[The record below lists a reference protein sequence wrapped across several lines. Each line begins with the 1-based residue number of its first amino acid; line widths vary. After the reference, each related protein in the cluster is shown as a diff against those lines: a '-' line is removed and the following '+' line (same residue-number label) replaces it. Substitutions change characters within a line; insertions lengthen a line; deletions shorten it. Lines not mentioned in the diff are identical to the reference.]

1 MIVATSGGIGDV
13 VVGGGDILMP
23 HKRRLNK
30 KRGRKGKWSPF
41 TEEGKKN
48 IRELQKM
55 VLSGLTDEE
64 IGEKFGV
71 TARYIAILRN
81 RLKKKYGIDLD
92 KRRKTLLHP
101 PESRPRLGKGER
113 TNLEDDL
120 GTRTKKLFGGKS
132 IDVPGILQ
140 LSDEELF
147 FLREHPEEFAKKCI
161 VWNGS
166 RLELDDYQISWIK
179 DKSKFKIANKSRRV
193 GLSFATAFMAFH
205 RAIFYPGSVELFV
218 SIKEDRAKE
227 LMDYV
232 YAFAGSNPDLFDGI
246 FIERQRLYC
255 HLTNGSRIYSLS
267 NSPSGVRGIPQF
279 KDVDVY
285 IDEFAHFKTGQD
297 ERLYQAL
304 IASVSLGGTMSIW
317 STPFGKR
324 GLFYKLW
331 VESDPNHDKY
341 NGYSRHEIP
350 WWKCPRIDKKTIEA
364 IKQATDPITF
374 RQEFCCLPPGSLIRC
389 EGGFKEINKIRP
401 GDKVLTHKGR
411 FKPVTHFF
419 ERTYNGDLV
428 EIKTNYVAKFTTFTT
443 PEHPYLCM
451 KKGKE
456 ELEWVNAE
464 NIEKGDF
471 LVYPI
476 LQEEEDVGYIF
487 LKDFVDIPK
496 SFRSK
501 WKVHKMEKIPINEDF
516 LRLCGYYISEGSLHR
531 RGVQFTFN
539 FDEDELVDDLFRI
552 VKSIFN
558 IKPKI
563 YPRKEN
569 NTKTVIVGSVILRD
583 LFKKLFGGGA
593 DKKKLPEWMLKL
605 PENKLKAFLNAYW
618 DRDGNRRHDFDSCIT
633 VSKELVFQIRDILL
647 RLGKIPS
654 ITYTKGGFSKICGRR
669 VKIRDKYQLV
679 VRHVKTKSRGFIK
692 NGFLFLPVVEVKR
705 HPYSGKVYNLE
716 VEEDNTYVTMGHTVH
731 NCEFVSSGDEL
742 FTEDAIL
749 NAQENGILIST
760 PQSANP
766 FYIGVD
772 FAQKHDSTAIIV
784 VEFDGD
790 AYIVRHI
797 EEIKGKGIEYVIP
810 KIEALFNK
818 FRPTGIYCDETGMG
832 IPLTRELKN
841 RLGSVVNGVTFTN
854 QKKDAMIMNL
864 WHLFNDGKIK
874 IPPHEEL
881 KNQLLRMERLE
892 TPTGAPKYTGK
903 FEGKKDD
910 LVWALALACHSDNR
924 RWSGVI
930 SFGDV
935 DILDHL
941 VDFA

>member
-1 MIVATSGGIGDV
+1 MIVATSGGNGAV
-13 VVGGGDILMP
+13 VVGGWDILMP
-23 HKRRLNK
+23 HKKRLNK
-30 KRGRKGKWSPF
+30 KRGRRGKWSPF

-71 TARYIAILRN
+71 TARYITILRN

-101 PESRPRLGKGER
+101 PESRPRLTKGER
-113 TNLEDDL
+113 TNLDDDL
-120 GTRTKKLFGGKS
+120 GTRTKKLFGGRS

-147 FLREHPEEFAKKCI
+147 FLREHPEEFARKCI

-166 RLELDDYQISWIK
+166 RLELDDYQIKWIK

-317 STPFGKR
+317 STPFGRR

-374 RQEFCCLPPGSLIRC
+374 RQEFCC
-389 EGGFKEINKIRP
+389 
-401 GDKVLTHKGR
+401 
-411 FKPVTHFF
+411 
-419 ERTYNGDLV
+419 
-428 EIKTNYVAKFTTFTT
+428 
-443 PEHPYLCM
+443 
-451 KKGKE
+451 
-456 ELEWVNAE
+456 
-464 NIEKGDF
+464 
-471 LVYPI
+471 
-476 LQEEEDVGYIF
+476 
-487 LKDFVDIPK
+487 
-496 SFRSK
+496 
-501 WKVHKMEKIPINEDF
+501 
-516 LRLCGYYISEGSLHR
+516 
-531 RGVQFTFN
+531 
-539 FDEDELVDDLFRI
+539 
-552 VKSIFN
+552 
-558 IKPKI
+558 
-563 YPRKEN
+563 
-569 NTKTVIVGSVILRD
+569 
-583 LFKKLFGGGA
+583 
-593 DKKKLPEWMLKL
+593 
-605 PENKLKAFLNAYW
+605 
-618 DRDGNRRHDFDSCIT
+618 
-633 VSKELVFQIRDILL
+633 
-647 RLGKIPS
+647 
-654 ITYTKGGFSKICGRR
+654 
-669 VKIRDKYQLV
+669 
-679 VRHVKTKSRGFIK
+679 
-692 NGFLFLPVVEVKR
+692 
-705 HPYSGKVYNLE
+705 
-716 VEEDNTYVTMGHTVH
+716 
-731 NCEFVSSGDEL
+731 EFVSSGDEL
-742 FTEDAIL
+742 FTEDTIL
-749 NAQENGILIST
+749 NAQENGILISA
-760 PQSANP
+760 PQSSNP

-790 AYIVRHI
+790 AYVVRHI

-810 KIEALFNK
+810 KIETLFNK

-924 RWSGVI
+924 RWSGVV

-935 DILDHL
+935 DVLDHL
-941 VDFA
+941 IDFA